1 MMADPNYSGAFLL
14 PQWRLVT
21 AKSTFFGD
29 IGTQFNRVIHES
41 SETTSIG
48 RSDPSADLRCEQ
60 PGPAE
65 WHNPYL
71 VG

>member
-1 MMADPNYSGAFLL
+1 
-14 PQWRLVT
+14 VT

-60 PGPAE
+60 TGPAE